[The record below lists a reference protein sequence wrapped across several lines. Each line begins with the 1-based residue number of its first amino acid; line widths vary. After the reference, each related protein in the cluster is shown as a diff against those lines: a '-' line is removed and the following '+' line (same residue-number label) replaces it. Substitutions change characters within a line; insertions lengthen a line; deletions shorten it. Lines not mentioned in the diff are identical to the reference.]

1 MSHTVTHVTSY
12 ELTVSS
18 APCMVTSRHREFAGL
33 LQDLL
38 QLLLRDQRR
47 AASTLV
53 TSRDRDVK
61 LLHKMLGNRNAH
73 TCSYICQC
81 IICSCSRCTFC
92 ISKAFFLEAH
102 RTNLHIGDAC
112 AAAVVSGGGDD
123 DEEEQA
129 HMLLS
134 HDSVVA
140 AARAL
145 QQSGVESRRRVGVT
159 QSTRH
164 DRLHVL

>member
-1 MSHTVTHVTSY
+1 MY
-12 ELTVSS
+12 
-18 APCMVTSRHREFAGL
+18 
-33 LQDLL
+33 
-38 QLLLRDQRR
+38 
-47 AASTLV
+47 
-53 TSRDRDVK
+53 
-61 LLHKMLGNRNAH
+61 
-73 TCSYICQC
+73 
-81 IICSCSRCTFC
+81 
-92 ISKAFFLEAH
+92 LEIH
-102 RTNLHIGDAC
+102 EKNSFIHDAC
-112 AAAVVSGGGDD
+112 AAAVSGGGDD
-123 DEEEQA
+123 DDDEEQT

>member
-1 MSHTVTHVTSY
+1 MY
-12 ELTVSS
+12 MYLQYIYYVS
-18 APCMVTSRHREFAGL
+18 VFIL
-33 LQDLL
+33 LMMNIVCSETLYNE
-38 QLLLRDQRR
+38 
-47 AASTLV
+47 STRKYSLI
-53 TSRDRDVK
+53 
-61 LLHKMLGNRNAH
+61 H
-73 TCSYICQC
+73 
-81 IICSCSRCTFC
+81 
-92 ISKAFFLEAH
+92 
-102 RTNLHIGDAC
+102 DAC
-112 AAAVVSGGGDD
+112 AAAVSGGGDD
-123 DEEEQA
+123 DDEEQA